1 MTQLACYKILFMTE
15 LLIAQFMFSIRL
27 SRRKHFV
34 LRLVGGIVLCYVV
47 AFLFPVSA
55 EFSYNGWYSSCMF
68 LCLAMCALFMLMFAF
83 RIPWGVG
90 LFCLITAYTV
100 QHIAYETYNLFA
112 ILFGLDGSGMYG
124 SSIIDLANITILDC
138 FKALVYLD
146 VYLLVYWLSYILL
159 GKRLVSDG
167 QVVLKNVQTLF
178 LSALILVV
186 DIVLNAFI
194 VYGSEQVKNYNLIA
208 CIYNVLCCVLVL
220 YVQFTLVKVKES
232 ELETESL
239 RQMLHQVKAQYAEK
253 KENIELINLKVH
265 DLKHQISMFARNGGM
280 DADTVADIN
289 RMISI
294 YDAEVKTGLE
304 ALDVVLTEKSLFCKK
319 NGIKF
324 SAMADCT
331 SLQFMKESDMYVLFG
346 NAVDN
351 AIEAVMKISDEDK
364 RYIGLSVYARGGLVS
379 VNVNNYF
386 CGEVVIGENGLP
398 VTTKRSR
405 DYHGFGLKSIC
416 MIVDKYKG
424 DVSVRTENNVF
435 NLNIV
440 LPIPGGDE

>member
-1 MTQLACYKILFMTE
+1 MTQLACYKVLFMTE
-15 LLIAQFMFSIRL
+15 LLIAQIMFSIRL

-34 LRLVGGIVLCYVV
+34 LRFVGGILLCYAV
-47 AFLFPVSA
+47 AFLFPVSSK
-55 EFSYNGWYSSCMF
+55 FSYNGWYSSCMF
-68 LCLAMCALFMLMFAF
+68 LCLAICTLFMMMFSF

-124 SSIIDLANITILDC
+124 SSIVDLSNLTVIDC

-146 VYLLVYWLSYILL
+146 IYLFVYWLSYILL

-178 LSALILVV
+178 LSALILIV

-194 VYGSEQVKNYNLIA
+194 VYGAEQVKNYNLIA

-232 ELETESL
+232 ERETESL

-265 DLKHQISMFARNGGM
+265 DLKHQISMFAHNGGM
-280 DADTVADIN
+280 DAETVADIN

-294 YDAEVKTGLE
+294 YDAEVETGLE

-319 NGIKF
+319 NGIRF
-324 SAMADCT
+324 STMADCT

-351 AIEAVMKISDEDK
+351 AIEAVMKIDDEDK

-379 VNVNNYF
+379 INVNNYF
-386 CGEVVIGENGLP
+386 RGEVVIGDNGLP
-398 VTTKRSR
+398 VTTKRSK

-440 LPIPGGDE
+440 LPIPAVDD